1 MPLVRVVAA
10 IIRREQKLLITQRRG
25 HSHLGGLWEF
35 PGGKVE
41 PGESL
46 EQALV
51 REIAEEIGVTIQV
64 GSEFFQVE
72 HHYPTRSVRLHFF
85 ECTITGGEPQ
95 VIEVAALRWVGAE
108 ELHEFQFPEADR
120 ELIER
125 LRTIS

>member
-1 MPLVRVVAA
+1 MALIRVAAA
-10 IIRREQKLLITQRRG
+10 IIRRKQKLLITQRRSD
-25 HSHLGGLWEF
+25 SHLGGLWEF

-41 PGESL
+41 EGESL

-51 REIAEEIGVTIQV
+51 REIAEEIGVTIRV
-64 GSEFFQVE
+64 GREFFQVE

-85 ECTITGGEPQ
+85 ECTIAAGEPQ
-95 VIEVAALRWVGAE
+95 VIEVAAMRWVGTE
-108 ELHEFQFPEADR
+108 ELDDFKFPEADR